1 MNQLIHP
8 DCHPFTAAGNLKQ
21 ISAFYEEGRRVMW
34 MMLRAQ
40 PRPCFNHEL
49 IDEIMT
55 LARAAKDSGLP
66 IDFWVTGSL
75 VPQIYNV
82 GGDLNFFAEAIRT
95 GRREALRAYA
105 RACVDCVHAATRGF
119 DTGAISLAMIEGTAL
134 GGGFEAALAHHFV
147 LAQNNARMGFPEMAF
162 NLFPGMGGYSLVARR
177 SGMKL
182 AEELIGSG
190 ESHTAEWFHGRGLV
204 DVLIPRGS
212 ASLIQTV
219 VTESQV
225 PVIETGAGVVHVFL
239 DASAPEQRAVDI
251 VLNSKVQRP
260 SVCNALETLLVHQEA
275 AERLL
280 PVLADRL
287 RAAGV
292 TLRGDDATRAI
303 VPGVLRATDEDWG
316 TESMDLD
323 LSIRIVPDVDAAMEH
338 IARWSTHHTESIVTN
353 DVDTSERFL
362 AGVDSAVVM
371 VNASTRFTDGGEF
384 GFGAEVGISTQKL
397 HARGPMGLPELTS
410 TKWIVRGQGQIRG

>member
-1 MNQLIHP
+1 MNQLIHT
-8 DCHPFTAAGNLKQ
+8 DCHPFTAAGNMKQ

-95 GRREALRAYA
+95 GKREALRAYA
-105 RACVDCVHAATRGF
+105 RACVDCVHAASRGF

-177 SGMKL
+177 SGMQL
-182 AEELIGSG
+182 AEELISTG
-190 ESHTAEWFHGRGLV
+190 ESHTAEWFHGKGLV
-204 DVLIPRGS
+204 DKLFEPGEAYRATRTFIDVMRPKLNGMR
-212 ASLIQTV
+212 AMLR
-219 VTESQV
+219 
-225 PVIETGAGVVHVFL
+225 AR
-239 DASAPEQRAVDI
+239 QR
-251 VLNSKVQRP
+251 VLNLSRSELMDITEDWVEAAFSIDPKDR
-260 SVCNALETLLVHQEA
+260 AYMERLVLAQNRRSAVSTDAVQEA
-275 AERLL
+275 
-280 PVLADRL
+280 
-287 RAAGV
+287 
-292 TLRGDDATRAI
+292 T
-303 VPGVLRATDEDWG
+303 
-316 TESMDLD
+316 M
-323 LSIRIVPDVDAAMEH
+323 H
-338 IARWSTHHTESIVTN
+338 
-353 DVDTSERFL
+353 
-362 AGVDSAVVM
+362 
-371 VNASTRFTDGGEF
+371 
-384 GFGAEVGISTQKL
+384 
-397 HARGPMGLPELTS
+397 
-410 TKWIVRGQGQIRG
+410 

>member
-21 ISAFYEEGRRVMW
+21 LSAFYEEGRRVMW

-95 GRREALRAYA
+95 GKREALRAYA

-147 LAQNNARMGFPEMAF
+147 LAQNTARMGFPEMAF

-204 DVLIPRGS
+204 DVLFEPGDAYKATRTFIDVMRPKLNGMRAMLRARHRVLSLSRSELMDITEDWVEAAFSIDPKDRAYMERLVIAQNRRTASS
-212 ASLIQTV
+212 A
-219 VTESQV
+219 ES
-225 PVIETGAGVVHVFL
+225 A
-239 DASAPEQRAVDI
+239 
-251 VLNSKVQRP
+251 
-260 SVCNALETLLVHQEA
+260 QEA
-275 AERLL
+275 
-280 PVLADRL
+280 
-287 RAAGV
+287 
-292 TLRGDDATRAI
+292 T
-303 VPGVLRATDEDWG
+303 
-316 TESMDLD
+316 M
-323 LSIRIVPDVDAAMEH
+323 H
-338 IARWSTHHTESIVTN
+338 
-353 DVDTSERFL
+353 
-362 AGVDSAVVM
+362 
-371 VNASTRFTDGGEF
+371 
-384 GFGAEVGISTQKL
+384 
-397 HARGPMGLPELTS
+397 
-410 TKWIVRGQGQIRG
+410 

>member
-1 MNQLIHP
+1 MNQLIHT
-8 DCHPFTAAGNLKQ
+8 DCHPFTAAGNMEQ

-95 GRREALRAYA
+95 GKREALRAYA
-105 RACVDCVHAATRGF
+105 RACVDCVHAASRGF

-182 AEELIGSG
+182 AEELISTG
-190 ESHTAEWFHGRGLV
+190 ESHTAEWFHGKGLV
-204 DVLIPRGS
+204 DTLFEPGEAYRATRTFIDVMRPKLNGMR
-212 ASLIQTV
+212 AMLR
-219 VTESQV
+219 
-225 PVIETGAGVVHVFL
+225 AR
-239 DASAPEQRAVDI
+239 QR
-251 VLNSKVQRP
+251 VLNLSRSELMDITEDWVEAAFSIDPKDR
-260 SVCNALETLLVHQEA
+260 AYMERLVLAQNRRSAVSSEAVQEA
-275 AERLL
+275 
-280 PVLADRL
+280 
-287 RAAGV
+287 
-292 TLRGDDATRAI
+292 T
-303 VPGVLRATDEDWG
+303 
-316 TESMDLD
+316 M
-323 LSIRIVPDVDAAMEH
+323 H
-338 IARWSTHHTESIVTN
+338 
-353 DVDTSERFL
+353 
-362 AGVDSAVVM
+362 
-371 VNASTRFTDGGEF
+371 
-384 GFGAEVGISTQKL
+384 
-397 HARGPMGLPELTS
+397 
-410 TKWIVRGQGQIRG
+410 